1 MTVMLSFLFPD
12 LPVRNRGLAAASPG
26 VPYTLDRVRLG
37 QLGEIHD
44 QLLWQRIPL
53 LALLHAEVDMGA

>member
-1 MTVMLSFLFPD
+1 MV
-12 LPVRNRGLAAASPG
+12 LPV
-26 VPYTLDRVRLG
+26 TLYRVRLG

-53 LALLHAEVDMGA
+53 LALLHAEVDVGAG